1 MKFVKQ
7 QKISYK
13 TIQNITIINMES
25 IVIVGNA
32 KENVKQLSKV
42 LIPNKN

>member
-1 MKFVKQ
+1 MKFVKK

-13 TIQNITIINMES
+13 TIQNFTIINMES

-32 KENVKQLSKV
+32 KENVKRLSKV